1 MFVPSDE
8 QIERGVKELMDDR
21 NSYGDGCFGCGYG
34 GFWTV
39 NNIDEN
45 AEIKAHYRKLVRN
58 VLVAALSE

>member
-8 QIERGVKELMDDR
+8 QIERGVAELLDDR
-21 NSYGDGCFGCGYG
+21 NQYGDGCFGCGYG

-39 NNIDEN
+39 NFFNDEDT
-45 AEIKAHYRKLVRN
+45 KAHWRKLVRN